1 MRTIVGQVLEHLT
14 GRVWLYPHDP
24 DPDAVRPSV
33 AVIADDRGSVL
44 IDAGADAGRGPVR
57 DHAMPWGP
65 HRQGGF
71 FDPFGHLWFVGDK
84 SPLLPHQ
91 GG

>member
-44 IDAGADAGRGPVR
+44 IDAGNSPEHAR
-57 DHAMPWGP
+57 DILMSAATTHRIPWWRHAA
-65 HRQGGF
+65 RRC
-71 FDPFGHLWFVGDK
+71 
-84 SPLLPHQ
+84 LLPAAVPPARA
-91 GG
+91 